1 MKGIASKK
9 VLTLAL
15 GAVLVAALLAT
26 APLATAVPIEVWW
39 IQVVDQ
45 TGRPFANEEILVAVW
60 NETGNCA
67 IAYFKGKADAEGKA
81 TLTILPEYVLDTEQ
95 PYTDQTFNI
104 TIAINKYGR
113 WLLLHTKTGL
123 TWSDLVADYIN
134 KTVTADHWWSLR
146 FTAYTDPD
154 GDGTFDTPLYFSTGL
169 GEDLASF
176 QVFWNDTRVFITEI
190 WAESGTATAKALFNI
205 SDTEV
210 TFTEVDLG
218 CFIFQFKP
226 VVLYKEVIW
235 NLFVNEGEYT
245 PVKVGAEILKFDA
258 TAKTLS
264 IINATPIGE
273 IGPTIATVRLTPVTD
288 VTDYAYTVFLRV
300 NVLDACGSLID
311 TGAFETWK
319 VFIQALIDNRNVILR
334 SGTPA
339 KGVAPAFGAVAPDL
353 KFAFWVPD
361 VTKVYG
367 KKYNVTV
374 NINYY
379 NVQVFTATIPT
390 NVTSLTLT
398 DQLGTYMVLTTTP
411 QNVRVI
417 DAFTSVVKTRIIVK
431 DMQPTPQPLSGARL
445 IIAAVVG
452 DPIYSAT
459 GPGGAAYLP
468 PFTTIAVAETS
479 GNFGRAYASVYSE
492 DGVPYGYLP
501 VPFTYRARRDLVAT
515 YAVRIF
521 WVMPGGEN
529 WVDVTPDQNTFA
541 LNITA
546 QITQGCPITTF
557 TFFAKVFEVKV
568 RVLDLCN
575 QPVTPAAYPGAY
587 LVAYLD
593 GRPIGVV
600 GLGVDGTMDV
610 GHVPAGKLKF
620 RLYWKG
626 MFLRANVTQP
636 VEPEIEVTK
645 NIATAVTL
653 VYPIGNLNITLT
665 MWDINYPIHKLD
677 VKLQYVKDG
686 RVVYEE
692 PAKVT
697 DCYGRVTFTKV
708 PIRPLTVDEGA
719 GRSYELRVIAY
730 TREDTPYIRPQDAG
744 LLVANETIKFDVL
757 KVHCWN
763 EYVVPTWIYS
773 FRVIAVDH
781 TGATL
786 KGLPTDI
793 GTIPVA
799 VLLNDTAYGKQMMCC
814 PEICAPPTCVCPAPG
829 LITVDFRILNETKA
843 EAIFVY
849 YSQQYY
855 DSDPEKDIIG
865 IQPHMFVAGAKYHFM
880 VFHGGVLVYNYTIT
894 LPKPFETKT
903 VFFNETTMEVT
914 EVEGETYTYTWLTDG
929 KGSITHPILVF
940 RGAKSWRDAGKR
952 ADAQLRL
959 VTWVQTLE
967 VRTLTNAGKFAV
979 PFLNLT
985 LIRTDVLNWTLVGGK
1000 YDVLSK
1006 PAAWADKWTNYA
1018 WNAVGGADGVI
1029 RIQVPVW
1036 VPSRTGQPWI
1046 RNIKFGANIT
1056 HVAVLAGSNWKSPGV
1071 PDTPEAYTVTLQNAT
1086 GIGINHTLFGYIV
1099 NWNHTAKEILIDAK
1113 EFYPEWTKAGV
1124 TFRGNNTWFLGDFW
1138 NMTYWSGASKTVRTV
1153 AMDGF
1158 CVTVLAPP
1166 PCPGEPKA
1174 GLANVPVW
1182 VTAVGHTDKTLDLA
1196 SGRTD
1201 ATGTVKFGPPAV
1213 FAYKF
1218 GVDKFADL
1226 PEIRYTICTKQNF
1239 EDVLK
1244 PYGLDEAKANLCP
1257 EVLCTTVTFGEKH
1270 NEFKECITLEWE
1282 AIYLY
1287 IEDWSGKPLVNM
1299 MVAATKMYPTPSG
1312 GITTFAFSK
1321 PFAGSAIARLLVTPG
1336 SAYTVTVYWRDSYL
1350 LAAAGAIPG
1359 YINIYDSFADEITP
1373 RLFASSVFTV
1383 PGGFVTSAGGTIKTF
1398 VYIGLIELRTKE
1410 GKTLSPEAL
1419 AKITVTITW
1428 PDGVVTQV
1436 KPGTDGVAPI
1446 ILNAGTVKSW
1456 PHPASAA
1463 YNPESPHPQSP
1474 AGDYKVVV
1482 EWAGVGKIAEKTLRI
1497 HRAKLDT
1504 PEVREPVYVDVT
1516 DVTITLSTPFNT
1528 PMAGA
1533 TVTATKL
1540 DGTTLTLTADAQGR
1554 ITVPEA
1560 PLGKVDVTVTTW
1572 NGMPINFKATGV
1584 TGTVTVG
1591 NIGRLIVTVVGAR
1604 GQGLE
1609 GARVSISGAGVTVVG
1624 TTDSAGKFALELPAG
1639 TYTVTAEKGGR
1650 TASTSV
1656 SVAGGQTA
1664 ETTLKVD
1671 VFMTLAGWEMS
1682 FSEF

>member
-1 MKGIASKK
+1 SG
-9 VLTLAL
+9 
-15 GAVLVAALLAT
+15 
-26 APLATAVPIEVWW
+26 
-39 IQVVDQ
+39 DF
-45 TGRPFANEEILVAVW
+45 GR
-60 NETGNCA
+60 
-67 IAYFKGKADAEGKA
+67 
-81 TLTILPEYVLDTEQ
+81 
-95 PYTDQTFNI
+95 
-104 TIAINKYGR
+104 
-113 WLLLHTKTGL
+113 
-123 TWSDLVADYIN
+123 
-134 KTVTADHWWSLR
+134 
-146 FTAYTDPD
+146 
-154 GDGTFDTPLYFSTGL
+154 
-169 GEDLASF
+169 
-176 QVFWNDTRVFITEI
+176 
-190 WAESGTATAKALFNI
+190 
-205 SDTEV
+205 
-210 TFTEVDLG
+210 
-218 CFIFQFKP
+218 
-226 VVLYKEVIW
+226 
-235 NLFVNEGEYT
+235 
-245 PVKVGAEILKFDA
+245 
-258 TAKTLS
+258 
-264 IINATPIGE
+264 
-273 IGPTIATVRLTPVTD
+273 
-288 VTDYAYTVFLRV
+288 
-300 NVLDACGSLID
+300 
-311 TGAFETWK
+311 
-319 VFIQALIDNRNVILR
+319 
-334 SGTPA
+334 
-339 KGVAPAFGAVAPDL
+339 
-353 KFAFWVPD
+353 
-361 VTKVYG
+361 VY
-367 KKYNVTV
+367 
-374 NINYY
+374 
-379 NVQVFTATIPT
+379 
-390 NVTSLTLT
+390 
-398 DQLGTYMVLTTTP
+398 
-411 QNVRVI
+411 
-417 DAFTSVVKTRIIVK
+417 TSVYYT
-431 DMQPTPQPLSGARL
+431 Q
-445 IIAAVVG
+445 
-452 DPIYSAT
+452 
-459 GPGGAAYLP
+459 
-468 PFTTIAVAETS
+468 
-479 GNFGRAYASVYSE
+479 
-492 DGVPYGYLP
+492 DGLPYGYLP
-501 VPFTYRARRDLVAT
+501 VPFTYRDRRDLVAT
-515 YAVRIF
+515 YTVRIF
-521 WVMPGGEN
+521 WVMPGGES
-529 WVDVTPDQNTFA
+529 WVDVTPDQNTFT

-546 QITQGCPITTF
+546 QITQRCQITEF

-568 RVLDLCN
+568 RILDLCN

-600 GLGVDGTMDV
+600 GLGADGTMDV

-626 MFLRANVTQP
+626 MFLRANVTLP

-645 NIATAVTL
+645 NVATAVTL

-686 RVVYEE
+686 RVVFEE

-708 PIRPLTVDEGA
+708 PIQPLTVDEGA
-719 GRSYELRVIAY
+719 GHTYELRVIAY
-730 TREDTPYIRPQDAG
+730 TRNDTPYIRPQDAG

-799 VLLNDTAYGKQMMCC
+799 VLLNDTTYEPPVKMCC
-814 PEICAPPTCVCPAPG
+814 PDICAPPTCVCPAPG
-829 LITVDFRILNETKA
+829 VVTVDFRILNETKA
-843 EAIFVY
+843 EAIFIY
-849 YSQQYY
+849 YSQQYF
-855 DSDPEKDIIG
+855 DSDPEKDTIG

-903 VFFNETTMEVT
+903 VFFNETSREVT

-940 RGAKSWRDAGKR
+940 RGAKSWKDTGKR
-952 ADAQLRL
+952 ADAQLKL

-967 VRTLTNAGKFAV
+967 VKTLTNAGKFTV
-979 PFLNLT
+979 PRLNLT
-985 LIRTDVLNWTLVGGK
+985 LIRTDVLNWTLVGGN
-1000 YDVLSK
+1000 YTILSNRTL
-1006 PAAWADKWTNYA
+1006 WANKWTNYA

-1046 RNIKFGANIT
+1046 RNIKFGAEVT
-1056 HVAVLAGSNWKSPGV
+1056 HVAVLAGSKWNSPGV
-1071 PDTPEAYTVTLQNAT
+1071 PDTPKAYTVTLQNAT
-1086 GIGINHTLFGYIV
+1086 GNGINHTLFGYIV
-1099 NWNHTAKEILIDAK
+1099 NWNHTKKKIVIDAK

-1166 PCPGEPKA
+1166 PCPGEPKE

-1182 VTAVGHTDKTLDLA
+1182 VTAVGRTDKTLDLA

-1201 ATGTVKFGPPAV
+1201 ATGTVKFSPPAV

-1218 GVDKFADL
+1218 NVDKFDDL

-1257 EVLCTTVTFGEKH
+1257 EVLCTTVKFGEKH

-1282 AIYLY
+1282 AIYLH

-1321 PFAGSAIARLLVTPG
+1321 PFAGSAIARLLVTRN
-1336 SAYTVTVYWRDSYL
+1336 SAYTVTVFWRDSYL
-1350 LAAAGAIPG
+1350 LAAAGAIPR

-1398 VYIGLIELRTKE
+1398 VYIGLIELKTKE

-1419 AKITVTITW
+1419 AKITVTVTW

-1504 PEVREPVYVDVT
+1504 
-1516 DVTITLSTPFNT
+1516 
-1528 PMAGA
+1528 
-1533 TVTATKL
+1533 
-1540 DGTTLTLTADAQGR
+1540 
-1554 ITVPEA
+1554 
-1560 PLGKVDVTVTTW
+1560 
-1572 NGMPINFKATGV
+1572 
-1584 TGTVTVG
+1584 
-1591 NIGRLIVTVVGAR
+1591 
-1604 GQGLE
+1604 
-1609 GARVSISGAGVTVVG
+1609 
-1624 TTDSAGKFALELPAG
+1624 
-1639 TYTVTAEKGGR
+1639 
-1650 TASTSV
+1650 
-1656 SVAGGQTA
+1656 
-1664 ETTLKVD
+1664 
-1671 VFMTLAGWEMS
+1671 
-1682 FSEF
+1682 